1 MGESAGDD
9 TKSKK
14 KRDVLFVHGKSA
26 KGDRYKVIRARE
38 DRIEMG
44 EMSDLKDG
52 EEIRGEVVKLKARE
66 EHPQLF
72 DVETV
77 LPRDEQTASAPAAD
91 HSGPPQVAS
100 EQYRKNFEAIFGPKK
115 RKKRE
120 LLN

>member
-1 MGESAGDD
+1 MGESADD
-9 TKSKK
+9 NAKK
-14 KRDVLFVHGKSA
+14 KRDLLFVHGKSA

-44 EMSDLKDG
+44 EMSDLKEG
-52 EEIRGEVVKLKARE
+52 EEIRGEVVKLKARS

-77 LPRDEQTASAPAAD
+77 VPREESGGA
-91 HSGPPQVAS
+91 HSGPAQVAT
-100 EQYRKNFEAIFGPKK
+100 EEYRKNFDSIFGAKK